1 MLSHETRE
9 RKPDMSRCPHE
20 SCAPQTMLVRSPLHR
35 PNCGAL
41 ALALAL
47 TLVLAE
53 QPCRRESGA
62 VHAARL
68 RVAREEAEDEVRVGE
83 GVEMVQRPSVAP
95 LSYALDDRR
104 AARARAV
111 RLVAREAPQAVEL
124 GRVGPVGG
132 QVAAG
137 GARKLPRDGGHLVVE
152 EAVVRSGGAV
162 GRTAEAIGRVGGH
175 VDVVE
180 AYAELCE

>member
-1 MLSHETRE
+1 
-9 RKPDMSRCPHE
+9 
-20 SCAPQTMLVRSPLHR
+20 MLVRSPLHR

-47 TLVLAE
+47 TLARVLAE

-68 RVAREEAEDEVRVGE
+68 RVAREETEDEVRVGE